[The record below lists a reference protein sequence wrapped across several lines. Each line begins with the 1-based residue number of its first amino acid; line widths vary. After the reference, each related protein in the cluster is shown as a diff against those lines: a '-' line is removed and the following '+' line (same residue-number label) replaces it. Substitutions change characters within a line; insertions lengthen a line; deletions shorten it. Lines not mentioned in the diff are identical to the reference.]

1 MIKPATIT
9 QWMQQPASFSA
20 EDRKQAAAILK
31 SYPYFVPVRYLEGA
45 EYHKKQAFSPS
56 MLNMMRLY
64 CGNWLYFY
72 QFMKEAEKASQSAD
86 AAVSSATNPITS
98 NWEDDFMLEDEA
110 LQDSTLTNFE
120 EDFEESPEEESE
132 IWGEMTIEQ
141 ADELPQVDTDNL
153 ADVVEGFS
161 SLYEEESQQIDNE
174 TLQVDDLDIEATNF
188 DMESMQNVD
197 DVVVEVDEL
206 IIDVSAPEKP
216 EEKTNMEASEPVVK
230 SEPEPTPV
238 STEEEKSDLS
248 PRSEKTPLIQPI
260 YTEDYFLYQG
270 IQAPPSPQPE
280 PELKKEKSLMV
291 VMSFSEWLMHF
302 KTKGEREKAEA
313 EDQKALKTMW
323 QKEKLAAALEEENEE
338 IPENVF
344 EMAVNS
350 ITKEDDLVSESLAEI
365 LVKQGKFEKAID
377 MYKKLSLR
385 NPQKNAYFARKI
397 EQINKEK
404 LI

>member
-1 MIKPATIT
+1 
-9 QWMQQPASFSA
+9 
-20 EDRKQAAAILK
+20 
-31 SYPYFVPVRYLEGA
+31 
-45 EYHKKQAFSPS
+45 
-56 MLNMMRLY
+56 
-64 CGNWLYFY
+64 
-72 QFMKEAEKASQSAD
+72 
-86 AAVSSATNPITS
+86 
-98 NWEDDFMLEDEA
+98 
-110 LQDSTLTNFE
+110 
-120 EDFEESPEEESE
+120 
-132 IWGEMTIEQ
+132 
-141 ADELPQVDTDNL
+141 
-153 ADVVEGFS
+153 
-161 SLYEEESQQIDNE
+161 
-174 TLQVDDLDIEATNF
+174 
-188 DMESMQNVD
+188 
-197 DVVVEVDEL
+197 
-206 IIDVSAPEKP
+206 
-216 EEKTNMEASEPVVK
+216 
-230 SEPEPTPV
+230 
-238 STEEEKSDLS
+238 
-248 PRSEKTPLIQPI
+248 
-260 YTEDYFLYQG
+260 
-270 IQAPPSPQPE
+270 
-280 PELKKEKSLMV
+280 MV